1 MGFGFLHEATGERRF
16 LERINHFLEKPL
28 ITTTPYVYE
37 ALIKTLGVFTCLHYP
52 LPVHL
57 QHCYRDWGYAV
68 GSLPVT
74 EAVASSI
81 LSLPMFPGF
90 YTRAAIAGGCWD
102 PELPWSGECLR
113 TG

>member
-1 MGFGFLHEATGERRF
+1 MPWYTDRAWGYPFDWVTRNGTIAGQT
-16 LERINHFLEKPL
+16 PL

-81 LSLPMFPGF
+81 LSLPMFPGL
-90 YTRAAIAGGCWD
+90 TPEQQSRVAAGIESFLGVA
-102 PELPWSGECLR
+102 SA
-113 TG
+113 